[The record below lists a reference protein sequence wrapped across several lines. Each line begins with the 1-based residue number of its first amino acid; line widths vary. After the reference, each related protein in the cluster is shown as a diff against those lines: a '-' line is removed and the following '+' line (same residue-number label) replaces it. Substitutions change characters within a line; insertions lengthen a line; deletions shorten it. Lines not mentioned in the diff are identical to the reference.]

1 MYLTTAEADAI
12 EARIARV
19 EARTGVQ
26 VVAAIVGRSDP
37 YPEIAWKAFAMGA
50 AIAALIVAWS
60 GVLHPDWM
68 RHHPVWSAAVPI
80 LGVAAAS
87 AILTLLL
94 PAYARL
100 YLTDARRAREVRQC
114 AQAMFHERQLATT
127 RRRDAVLLLAS
138 VFERKVELLADAGF
152 DGRVDA
158 REWRR
163 VIDAMTPLLAG
174 AQPGE
179 ALSRGVEAVETL
191 LVATGLAQPAGGNEL
206 PDRPIDEAQA

>member
-1 MYLTTAEADAI
+1 MYLTKAETDAV
-12 EARIARV
+12 EARIAEV

-50 AIAALIVAWS
+50 ALAALAVAWLD
-60 GVLHPDWM
+60 VLHPDWV
-68 RHHPVWSAAVPI
+68 RHRALWSSVAPI
-80 LGVAAAS
+80 LGTAAAS
-87 AILTLLL
+87 AILTLIL
-94 PAYARL
+94 PVYGRM
-100 YLTDARRAREVRQC
+100 YLTRARRAREVRQC
-114 AQAMFHERQLATT
+114 AQAMFAERQLART

-138 VFERKVELLADAGF
+138 VFERKVELLADTGF
-152 DGRVDA
+152 DGRIDT

-174 AQPGE
+174 ARPGD
-179 ALSRGVEAVETL
+179 ALSRGVEAIETL
-191 LVATGLAQPAGGNEL
+191 LVAKGFAGPLPGNEI